1 MKPRALFAG
10 TSTLTSSRHRSAQRR
25 LQVDHVSGED
35 QAASLHWAEAADL
48 TLSSTQKNDRHMF
61 ATRTLVQPF
70 TLSADAEA
78 DVWWAAQ

>member
-1 MKPRALFAG
+1 MPPLGLPVRWCFSFML
-10 TSTLTSSRHRSAQRR
+10 LLSR
-25 LQVDHVSGED
+25 E
-35 QAASLHWAEAADL
+35 AASLHWAEAADL